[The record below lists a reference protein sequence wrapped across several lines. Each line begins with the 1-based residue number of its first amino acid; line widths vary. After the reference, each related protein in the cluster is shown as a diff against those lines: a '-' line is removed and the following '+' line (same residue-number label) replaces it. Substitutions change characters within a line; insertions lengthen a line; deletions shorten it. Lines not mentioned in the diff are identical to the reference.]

1 MKFLLIPVVL
11 AFALVACKSPVKLD
25 SATVDDRQAAA
36 AAAAEKSPTPILGN
50 SLLKDAANSARN
62 VAALDLSAKDANAR
76 AVGSAGVSG
85 QAAADAANAAAAAKL
100 AAAAGTDASGA
111 AAKAA
116 AARAAAA
123 AAAASAS
130 ASASASA
137 LAMRERIVY
146 FDFDSFVIRA
156 EARPIIEAHGR
167 RLRADDKLRVALEG
181 HTDDRGGREYNL
193 GLGQKRADAVRK
205 ALSLMGVADSQ
216 MEAVSFGKEKPA
228 VPGTSEAAMQENRRV
243 EINYR

>member
-25 SATVDDRQAAA
+25 SATVEDRQAA

-116 AARAAAA
+116 AAKAA

-130 ASASASA
+130 DSA

-216 MEAVSFGKEKPA
+216 MEAVSFGKAKPA